1 MKKLTKISPIIT
13 HLIPW
18 VIIIIG
24 PIIKVLL
31 HPEAESDHRLFALL
45 VMALHIIGY
54 YTNQAL
60 LVPSLLFK
68 RKLALYG
75 ISLASLIGLVF
86 VITTVTNIILFGAPD
101 VQ

>member
-86 VITTVTNIILFGAPD
+86 VITTVTNIILFGASD